1 MSVEV
6 ITRSFAFME
15 YRKMRRSLFGLY
27 PEKGRVTL
35 FWGLAYSA
43 VLCTLVGLEHAG
55 WQPVHGIRLS
65 WDLDD
70 VCFGGLL
77 TLVCCSTLTLTL
89 TSTLT
94 LTFTRF
100 LFLSPGPYPIPN
112 LTQVMLLTATKTV
125 DVIRF
130 CLYWAYVAMMVLL
143 LTDGLRVV
151 GARRDAPGSDGAR
164 DDGATASAAT
174 TAAAAAAAAAADA
187 DAGEAS
193 LPPWSSHALRRGLLC
208 SLIAVELLTLTTWYL
223 IHHTMPWL
231 GLGLP

>member
-1 MSVEV
+1 MLAILLSAPPGISCARARALVGHADPGAACVSAQMEVSELRSLHEPLLPTHRGSMSVEV

-55 WQPVHGIRLS
+55 WQPVHGLRLS

-89 TSTLT
+89 TLT
-94 LTFTRF
+94 
-100 LFLSPGPYPIPN
+100 
-112 LTQVMLLTATKTV
+112 
-125 DVIRF
+125 
-130 CLYWAYVAMMVLL
+130 
-143 LTDGLRVV
+143 
-151 GARRDAPGSDGAR
+151 
-164 DDGATASAAT
+164 
-174 TAAAAAAAAAADA
+174 
-187 DAGEAS
+187 
-193 LPPWSSHALRRGLLC
+193 
-208 SLIAVELLTLTTWYL
+208 
-223 IHHTMPWL
+223 
-231 GLGLP
+231 